1 MPEILLHIKYNMLT
15 DNRPSVF
22 KSLLFDEFTKSQATD
37 LHLTML
43 NALQNTLKTA
53 LEIAHLQIHVY

>member
-1 MPEILLHIKYNMLT
+1 MLT

-53 LEIAHLQIHVY
+53 LEIAHLQIRVY